1 MEIAIVYL
9 IIINVLSFFCLRSD
23 KKRAGF
29 SRYKIGTRTFYVLA
43 ILGGSIGILIG
54 MFYYRCF
61 FEETKLRFVVPG
73 ILVTQILIGLL
84 LLL

>member
-9 IIINVLSFFCLRSD
+9 IIINLLSFACLRSD

-29 SRYKIGTRTFYVLA
+29 SRYRIGARTFYILSLA
-43 ILGGSIGILIG
+43 GGSIGILIG
-54 MFYYRCF
+54 MGYYRYSLNKPMMRYIV
-61 FEETKLRFVVPG
+61 TG
-73 ILVTQILIGLL
+73 ILLVQVIVGLL